1 MGRMPRYCR
10 PKPAKARE
18 RKTRALVSMR
28 VIRGLRGP
36 VFETVGFR
44 DYEKQPAEA
53 AQCTVGKRCWG
64 ASYCAAMNMGETI
77 VTRFSGDARRRRRN
91 SCRAGRP
98 ERGGCYEGCTVRTCR
113 AWDDL

>member
-1 MGRMPRYCR
+1 MGRTPRYCR

-53 AQCTVGKRCWG
+53 ARCTVGKRCWG

-77 VTRFSGDARRRRRN
+77 VTRFPERPGACGAIPVGRGGPNAADATKGAQSGL
-91 SCRAGRP
+91 AGR
-98 ERGGCYEGCTVRTCR
+98 GMI
-113 AWDDL
+113 